1 MNDPNDRFIRR
12 SPTPKKAHP
21 MTFCRGCGHQIHI
34 TAPSCPQCGAVQHP
48 TPSTAQPEGTLWL
61 PVPALVCG
69 LIAVL
74 ALLDPSDAEMDRIVG
89 TGMFAVAAIV
99 LAGLGL
105 ARQKRGQGMSIA
117 GLVLGVIG
125 LLGAIGS

>member
-1 MNDPNDRFIRR
+1 
-12 SPTPKKAHP
+12 

-48 TPSTAQPEGTLWL
+48 APSTAQPEGTLWL

-74 ALLDPSDAEMDRIVG
+74 ALLDPSDADMDRIVG
-89 TGMFAVAAIV
+89 IGMFAVAAIV

>member
-1 MNDPNDRFIRR
+1 MQILQPTHGLLGTELERFTDRLTRR
-12 SPTPKKAHP
+12 DL
-21 MTFCRGCGHQIHI
+21 RWQVG
-34 TAPSCPQCGAVQHP
+34 
-48 TPSTAQPEGTLWL
+48 L
-61 PVPALVCG
+61 PVLGVALALVCG

>member
-1 MNDPNDRFIRR
+1 MNSSVIQLCLM
-12 SPTPKKAHP
+12 AL
-21 MTFCRGCGHQIHI
+21 
-34 TAPSCPQCGAVQHP
+34 GA
-48 TPSTAQPEGTLWL
+48 LL
-61 PVPALVCG
+61 MVCSAISDLRWREISNGLNG

-74 ALLDPSDAEMDRIVG
+74 ALLDPSDADMDRIVG
-89 TGMFAVAAIV
+89 IGMFAVAAIV

-105 ARQKRGQGMSIA
+105 ARQKRGHGMSIA